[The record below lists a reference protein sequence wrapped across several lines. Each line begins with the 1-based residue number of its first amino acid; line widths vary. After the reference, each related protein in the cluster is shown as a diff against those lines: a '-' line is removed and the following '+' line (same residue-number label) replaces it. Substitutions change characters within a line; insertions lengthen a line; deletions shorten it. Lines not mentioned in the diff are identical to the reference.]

1 MFKNTEIL
9 DSTKHHALKLSP
21 ITEFSF
27 AKQQNFAPISYTEII
42 SASREYAIVFPKN
55 IDNGKNALPVVLLGL
70 TGTNHF
76 VDEQGQWKGR
86 YIPAHF
92 RRYPFILGTSE
103 QQDTFAVMIDTD
115 SQYLSNEKGETLFG
129 SDAKQTETLKQVV
142 DFLSLFQKEAVLT
155 MELVKTLRNA
165 GVLIDQQINNKDQ
178 AVITGFEVVDPEKLN
193 AIDDNQ
199 FIEWRKQGLL
209 PLIYAHLASLD
220 NIRLLS

>member
-9 DSTKHHALKLSP
+9 DSNKHHALKLSP
-21 ITEFSF
+21 INEFSF
-27 AKQQNFAPISYTEII
+27 ARQQHFAPISYTEMI

-55 IDNGKNALPVVLLGL
+55 TDNALPVVLLGMA
-70 TGTNHF
+70 GNNCF
-76 VDEQGQWKGR
+76 VNEQGQWKGR

-92 RRYPFILGTSE
+92 RRYPFILGNSE

-115 SQYLSNEKGETLFG
+115 SQYLSNEKGEALFD
-129 SDAKQTETLKQVV
+129 SDAKQTETLKQII
-142 DFLSLFQKEAVLT
+142 DFLGLFQKEAVLT

-193 AIDDNQ
+193 AIEDSQ
-199 FIEWRKQGLL
+199 FIQWRTQGLL
-209 PLIYAHLASLD
+209 PLIYAHLASLE
-220 NIRLLS
+220 NIRQLS